1 MSIRIKII
9 RALRLAT
16 FLTVLTGIISFGIIK
31 TIDSMYSETINR
43 GMPQIEQQKIK
54 KKYIIEEA
62 K

>member
-16 FLTVLTGIISFGIIK
+16 FLTVLTGIISFGIIM

-43 GMPQIEQQKIK
+43 GMP
-54 KKYIIEEA
+54 
-62 K
+62 